1 MSVQRLTP
9 AAAISPLPAARGSSF
24 YAALRILPTE
34 QRQAMMAIYGFCR
47 AVDDIADRQGDRQG
61 DRAARLA
68 ELALW
73 RKDVADVYAHGAGA
87 ARLSSLAE
95 PIRRFDLARA
105 DFEAVIDGMVMDA
118 ETDIRAPA
126 WSMLDLYCDRVA
138 SAVGRH
144 CVRIFRVPEE
154 QGGPLA
160 HHLGRALQLT
170 NILRDLDEDAALGR
184 LYVPRTLLAG
194 AGITETEPLRV
205 MLHPNIA
212 VACMELV
219 ARARNHFAEA
229 AQIMDVCPRATVRS
243 PRLMASVYRRIL
255 DELAAQGF
263 VAPRRRVRLR
273 KSHVLWAILRHSL
286 F

>member
-1 MSVQRLTP
+1 MTVAPLTSAP
-9 AAAISPLPAARGSSF
+9 GGASAAAKVVRSSF
-24 YAALRILPTE
+24 YAALRILPAD
-34 QRQAMMAIYGFCR
+34 QREAMFQVYNFCR
-47 AVDDIADRQGDRQG
+47 AVDDIADGG
-61 DRAARLA
+61 GPRAVKLA
-68 ELALW
+68 ELARW
-73 RKDVADVYAHGAGA
+73 RA
-87 ARLSSLAE
+87 
-95 PIRRFDLARA
+95 DLASFYAGHGVSARVA
-105 DFEAVIDGMVMDA
+105 GLAGPIEHFGLAQEDFDAVIDGMVMDA
-118 ETDIRAPA
+118 EADIRAPD

-273 KSHVLWAILRHSL
+273 KSHVLWAVLRHSL

>member
-1 MSVQRLTP
+1 MTVAPLTSAPGGAP
-9 AAAISPLPAARGSSF
+9 AVVKVVRSSF
-24 YAALRILPTE
+24 YAALRILPAD
-34 QRQAMMAIYGFCR
+34 QREAMFQVYNFCR
-47 AVDDIADRQGDRQG
+47 AVDDIADGG
-61 DRAARLA
+61 GPRAVKLA
-68 ELALW
+68 ELARW
-73 RKDVADVYAHGAGA
+73 RA
-87 ARLSSLAE
+87 
-95 PIRRFDLARA
+95 DLASFYAGHGVSARVA
-105 DFEAVIDGMVMDA
+105 GLAGPIEHFGLAQEDFDAVIDGMVMDA
-118 ETDIRAPA
+118 EADIRAPD

-212 VACMELV
+212 VACIELV

-273 KSHVLWAILRHSL
+273 KSHVLWAVLRHSL

>member
-1 MSVQRLTP
+1 MTVAPLTS
-9 AAAISPLPAARGSSF
+9 ATGGASTVAKVVRSSF
-24 YAALRILPTE
+24 YAALRILPAD
-34 QRQAMMAIYGFCR
+34 QREAMFQVYNFCR
-47 AVDDIADRQGDRQG
+47 AVDDIADGG
-61 DRAARLA
+61 GPRAVKLA
-68 ELALW
+68 ELARW
-73 RKDVADVYAHGAGA
+73 RAELASFYAGHGVSARVAGLAGPIEHFG
-87 ARLSSLAE
+87 LAQE
-95 PIRRFDLARA
+95 DFD
-105 DFEAVIDGMVMDA
+105 AVIDGMVMDA
-118 ETDIRAPA
+118 EADIRAPD

-273 KSHVLWAILRHSL
+273 KSHVLWAVLRHSL

>member
-1 MSVQRLTP
+1 MTVAPLTS
-9 AAAISPLPAARGSSF
+9 ATGGASAVTKVVRSSF
-24 YAALRILPTE
+24 YAALRILPAD
-34 QRQAMMAIYGFCR
+34 QREAMFQVYNFCR
-47 AVDDIADRQGDRQG
+47 AVDDIADGG
-61 DRAARLA
+61 GPRAVKLA
-68 ELALW
+68 ELARW
-73 RKDVADVYAHGAGA
+73 RA
-87 ARLSSLAE
+87 
-95 PIRRFDLARA
+95 DLAGFYAGHGVSARVA
-105 DFEAVIDGMVMDA
+105 GLAGPIEHFGLAQEDFDAVIDGMVMDA
-118 ETDIRAPA
+118 EADIRAPD

-212 VACMELV
+212 VACIELV

-273 KSHVLWAILRHSL
+273 KSHVLWAVLRHSL